1 MEAPQPASSRLSLKA
16 IAQALFFFFSALGV
30 LALTIKGK
38 TEDKEKKKKKKANFG
53 KGQRL
58 NRSYETSDHDGPWSE
73 VTRGWS

>member
-38 TEDKEKKKKKKANFG
+38 TEDKEKKKKKKQTLG
-53 KGQRL
+53 KDKGLIDLMRLLTMMVPGQK
-58 NRSYETSDHDGPWSE
+58 
-73 VTRGWS
+73 